1 MRKRSL
7 SPATLT
13 PKPHCEDHRLLSARL
28 SRGGR
33 LALALITNARCRC
46 NNLFYRKHETS
57 PKSSSAKTR
66 PKEPPEKTAKFLG
79 LRRERRASQE
89 RVYLRGTYM
98 LDREAPIPGVP

>member
-33 LALALITNARCRC
+33 LRLALITNAPCRC
-46 NNLFYRKHETS
+46 DNLFFRRDESS
-57 PKSSSAKTR
+57 PKSSRAKTR
-66 PKEPPEKTAKFLG
+66 PEDRHKKNTKFLG
-79 LRRERRASQE
+79 LRPMRNRIEPTL
-89 RVYLRGTYM
+89 VGHTLLTG
-98 LDREAPIPGVP
+98 